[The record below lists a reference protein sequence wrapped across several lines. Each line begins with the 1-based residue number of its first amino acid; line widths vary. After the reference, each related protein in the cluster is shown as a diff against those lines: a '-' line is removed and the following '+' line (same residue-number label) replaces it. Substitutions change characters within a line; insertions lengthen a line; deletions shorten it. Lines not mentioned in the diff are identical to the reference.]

1 MQSLKPEYVLNRRKG
16 ENVASKSSEKQDK
29 RLFWLFAA
37 LDLLWIAFIISR
49 SLKTA
54 DLSLKESGRILALVK
69 KILPFMTEFL
79 IRKLGHFTEFFILGI
94 LLFLTG
100 RQFMQLKNRMAA
112 ADAGTAPRTENSG
125 KTRQAENAAGF
136 CLMFFFP
143 AAAGLAVAVCDEC
156 IQLGVEGRSGEVRD
170 VLIDLSGVLLALLLS
185 ALIRKLRIS
194 RKTVITNHTEGEI
207 T

>member
-1 MQSLKPEYVLNRRKG
+1 MILKR
-16 ENVASKSSEKQDK
+16 SEKQDK
-29 RLFWLFAA
+29 RLFWLLVA

-54 DLSLKESGRILALVK
+54 DLSLKESGRILALVR

-100 RQFMQLKNRMAA
+100 RAFIRL
-112 ADAGTAPRTENSG
+112 TPRTEKS
-125 KTRQAENAAGF
+125 AGF
-136 CLMFFFP
+136 RLLFLFP
-143 AAAGLAVAVCDEC
+143 AVTGLAVAVCDEC
-156 IQLGVEGRSGEVRD
+156 VQLGVEGRSGEVRD
-170 VLIDLSGVLLALLLS
+170 VLIDLSGVLLALLFA
-185 ALIRKLRIS
+185 ALLRKLRK
-194 RKTVITNHTEGEI
+194 RKKSINHTEGEI